1 MGEPKEPIQC
11 SIGIRNKAKSDYES
25 GFSNALNIYIWQICE
40 YKGALYVTTL
50 DHGSNIQTILEIFLL
65 NKEAL
70 KKIIPA
76 MKLEGISVEG
86 IIKYC
91 EKTLKELKDTN
102 YQFGFDIFMSTDGI
116 RFMPIC
122 LNGLGNRDNYGGRIL
137 FVSSENKLYIGTA
150 NPYEGC
156 ELWESDD
163 SLRLLKM

>member
-1 MGEPKEPIQC
+1 
-11 SIGIRNKAKSDYES
+11 
-25 GFSNALNIYIWQICE
+25 
-40 YKGALYVTTL
+40 
-50 DHGSNIQTILEIFLL
+50 
-65 NKEAL
+65 
-70 KKIIPA
+70 

-156 ELWESDD
+156 ELWESDN
-163 SLRLLKM
+163 SLRLSKMQPLKYKINKIYSEFLKKNQDFFILILFSIKIK

>member
-1 MGEPKEPIQC
+1 
-11 SIGIRNKAKSDYES
+11 
-25 GFSNALNIYIWQICE
+25 
-40 YKGALYVTTL
+40 
-50 DHGSNIQTILEIFLL
+50 
-65 NKEAL
+65 
-70 KKIIPA
+70 

-163 SLRLLKM
+163 SLRLLKMQQLKYKINKIYSKFLKKYKFIATFTIV

>member
-1 MGEPKEPIQC
+1 
-11 SIGIRNKAKSDYES
+11 
-25 GFSNALNIYIWQICE
+25 
-40 YKGALYVTTL
+40 
-50 DHGSNIQTILEIFLL
+50 
-65 NKEAL
+65 
-70 KKIIPA
+70 

-163 SLRLLKM
+163 SLRLLKMQQLKYKINKIYSKFLKKNQDFFILILLINCNNKLNYFVFMI

>member
-1 MGEPKEPIQC
+1 
-11 SIGIRNKAKSDYES
+11 
-25 GFSNALNIYIWQICE
+25 
-40 YKGALYVTTL
+40 
-50 DHGSNIQTILEIFLL
+50 
-65 NKEAL
+65 
-70 KKIIPA
+70 
-76 MKLEGISVEG
+76 MKLESISVEG